1 MRLNPRPIAFGLSL
15 VLLGGLVGCDIW
27 ADRNNTNLVKVHLPE
42 TEPTVIEAP
51 FEGHYVLFRGDA
63 RQPLAR
69 AALRQGDRIGFER
82 DAVDTLG
89 QPVAPRG
96 RLSAVAGVLAVPI
109 SDDVPYEWRFI
120 PDSDRATL
128 GSNPHMPRP

>member
-1 MRLNPRPIAFGLSL
+1 MKLNPRVVAPVLSL
-15 VLLGGLVGCDIW
+15 GLLAGLTGCDIW
-27 ADRNNTNLVKVHLPE
+27 ANRNNTTLVKLHLPD
-42 TEPTVIEAP
+42 TAPAIIEAP

-63 RQPLAR
+63 KQPLAR
-69 AALRQGDRIGFER
+69 AALRQGDRLGFER

-96 RLSAVAGVLAVPI
+96 RLSAVAGVLAVPL

-128 GSNPHMPRP
+128 KANPHMPRP